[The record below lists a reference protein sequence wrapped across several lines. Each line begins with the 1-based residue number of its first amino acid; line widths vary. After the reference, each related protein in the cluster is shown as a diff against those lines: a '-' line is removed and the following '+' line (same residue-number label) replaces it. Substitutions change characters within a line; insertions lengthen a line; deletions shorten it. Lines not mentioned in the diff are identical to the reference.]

1 MNKIN
6 NLSIRIKLFMIF
18 IIPALALTFQIA
30 SNIID
35 KKTIIQEE
43 SILAISVEI
52 ATKVSSFVHEVQ
64 KERGA
69 TAGYLGSRGKKFAS
83 TLKTQIASTDVKLQ
97 ELKSLLKVSDLSVL
111 PSLYISK
118 LNNALLNLNS
128 IGNIR
133 SQVNSLSIDKSKAI
147 SFYTNSNTLF
157 LDSIGELAKLSQDSD
172 IVKEL
177 NSYVNFLYS
186 KEKAGI
192 ERAVGAA
199 AFSSDSISSSARIKF
214 NNLIAEQNSYIKS
227 FKILESDKEVTFY
240 EDIMRGK
247 VIDDVQMMRD
257 VLLNSKN
264 IGGFNV
270 DASLWFDTIS
280 NKITKLKKIEDY
292 ITTQFTPSSK
302 MFKKSI
308 NILISLNNVL
318 HESQKERGITALY
331 LASKG
336 AKFDDV
342 LIKQRKST
350 DYKIKIFKL
359 KIQNLDTS
367 NNELLFKKSI
377 KKILNNLK
385 SLKKIRTDV
394 KIQSI
399 SLKDAILFYTQ
410 SNNAMLNATSRLISS
425 TTKAK
430 DAKNLNTYYSFLMSK
445 EKAGIERAVLA
456 AAFSKNQFEDNMKVE
471 FVKLITQQSTY
482 LDSFKANANANILKF
497 YHKHVS
503 SKVFKDVQ
511 EMRNIALNTSTVG
524 GFGIEASA
532 WFDKISKKIN
542 LLKKIEDKLSV
553 DLISHINEIID
564 SESSNLVMLIIFG
577 LISILISAFFAF
589 IISIFITKSL
599 ISILNTAK
607 DLSSGDGDL
616 TKRLV
621 ITSEDE
627 VGDVAKEI
635 NKFIEKVQ
643 ITVDLVKQGSMENVS
658 IAEELYGSIE
668 SVKGNISH
676 ESEVVQKATTD
687 VVKISSSLHE
697 SVDDAGSNYKQ
708 MEKASANLV
717 DANIKIEKL
726 SKQINETSETEQELA
741 TKLEELSKNATDV
754 KDVLTVIG
762 DIADQTNLLALNAAI
777 EAARAGEHG
786 RGFAV
791 VADEVRKLAENTQK
805 SLFEINAS
813 ISVIVQSI
821 LDASGQMNKNA
832 KIVVELVDVSN
843 DVETA
848 IHDSNNIMQ
857 EALNTSS
864 KIMKDSEQLSVETS
878 EIASDISNINNISS
892 QNLKSIDEMT
902 TASSYLSKVT
912 SDLKSQLDEFKTN

>member
-1 MNKIN
+1 
-6 NLSIRIKLFMIF
+6 MIF